1 MAQGAWTST
10 QASSLVVAADDF
22 RTLLAIQ
29 MVTASSSPTSL
40 GFGTAAVFGE
50 GMQLTN
56 IGYSLTVRG
65 HLAKLAVYA
74 ICDTGQTSGGGY
86 QTVTST

>member
-10 QASSLVVAADDF
+10 QATSQVIAGDNS
-22 RTLLAIQ
+22 RTLLTVQ

-40 GFGTAAVFGE
+40 GFGTAAVLGE
-50 GMQLTN
+50 GVQLVN
-56 IGYSLTVRG
+56 IGDSVTVRG
-65 HLAKLAVYA
+65 HLAKLAVNA

-86 QTVTST
+86 QTVADE